1 MNGRGLGGAVGF
13 VAGATFWY
21 FTRGRA
27 SEAGARPS
35 PARSLPRIG
44 LAGSALGLSVMAS
57 AQRGVSWSVSSICF
71 SLVAIILLATV
82 ARDALRR

>member
-1 MNGRGLGGAVGF
+1 MTARVLLGAIAF
-13 VAGATFWY
+13 VAGAALWF

-27 SEAGARPS
+27 AADGRAT
-35 PARSLPRIG
+35 PAASLPRIG
-44 LAGSALGLSVMAS
+44 LAASALGLSVMAS

-71 SLVAIILLATV
+71 SLVAIVLLVTV